1 MKGFFSDPRV
11 LWAVLIVLVLPILII
26 AAGEVEERLR
36 QRDSPLTRAATIIR
50 RWTVPLAALWVL
62 ARGLLE
68 LPSAN
73 FIIRLIA
80 TTLLL
85 SAVAVALGVL
95 KLVIELWRN
104 RPQDGRQRGVPQLLL
119 ALPRVGVIIVA
130 GWLLI
135 NNVWGVDLS
144 AALTALGVT
153 SLVISFALQDTLSGL
168 ASGLLLL
175 SDAPFQPG
183 DWIKVGD
190 LEGRVVDINWRSSR
204 IETRNSDLVVVPN
217 AHLAGSVVT
226 NFDEPSRTHRV
237 VVPVQVAYANPP
249 TLAKEMLLDAALS
262 TPGVLADPPPAA
274 RVVQIDD
281 PLMGYEVDLWIDDFR
296 LAPRVAS
303 DFGSLVWYQSHRHD
317 VPLPSPAFD
326 LYVYDGVRTGEQAR
340 PNRAEIRRRLRRSP
354 LFDSLGEDDLER
366 LAASARAARFQRGEM
381 IIDAGAINRDLFVIW
396 QGVATITVTKPD
408 GDRVEVA
415 QLAEGEVFG
424 LLGRSDRW
432 PFPITVRA
440 VNDCELVVMAEQVAG
455 EVTSRDPALSAA
467 LNHLVASRRRRVD
480 RVMEQISQE
489 IDGVTFSSGTQG
501 VDGK

>member
-1 MKGFFSDPRV
+1 MTDFFSDPRV
-11 LWAVLIVLVLPILII
+11 LWALVIVVVLPVVII

-36 QRDSPLTRAATIIR
+36 QRDSLLTRAATIIR
-50 RWTVPLAALWVL
+50 KWTVPLAALWAL
-62 ARGLLE
+62 TRGLFDL
-68 LPSAN
+68 SAAN
-73 FIIRLIA
+73 IIVRLIA

-85 SAVAVALGVL
+85 SAVAVVLGIL
-95 KLVIELWRN
+95 RLVIESWRT
-104 RPQDGRQRGVPQLLL
+104 RPRDGRRRGVPQLLL

-130 GWLLI
+130 GWVLL

-204 IETRNSDLVVVPN
+204 IETRNRDLVVVPN

-226 NFDEPSRTHRV
+226 NFDEPSRVHRV
-237 VVPVQVAYANPP
+237 VVPVQVAFSNPP

-262 TPGVLADPPPAA
+262 TPGVLDDPPPTA

-326 LYVYDGVRTGEQAR
+326 LYVYDGVRTGEEAR
-340 PNRAEIRRRLRRSP
+340 PSRAEIRRRLRRSP

-366 LAASARAARFQRGEM
+366 LAASARTARFQRDEV
-381 IIDAGAINRDLFVIW
+381 IIDASVANRDLFVLW
-396 QGVATITVTKPD
+396 QGAAAITVTKPD
-408 GDRVEVA
+408 GDRVEIA
-415 QLAEGEVFG
+415 QLPEGEVFG

-432 PFPITVRA
+432 PYPLTVSA
-440 VNDCELVVMAEQVAG
+440 ISDCELVVMAEQVAG
-455 EVTSRDPALSAA
+455 EVTSRDLALSAA
-467 LNHLVASRRRRVD
+467 LNQLVETRRRRVD

-489 IDGVTFSSGTQG
+489 IEGAVFPSGSEG
-501 VDGK
+501 VDGT